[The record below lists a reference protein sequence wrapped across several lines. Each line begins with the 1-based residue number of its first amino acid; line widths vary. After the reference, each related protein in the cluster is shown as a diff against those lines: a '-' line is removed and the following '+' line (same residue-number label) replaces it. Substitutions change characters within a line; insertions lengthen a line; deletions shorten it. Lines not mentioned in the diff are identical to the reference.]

1 MKKQETHLNMTSDAF
16 QKFWEE
22 ADEGREYSL
31 LVTGYSMRP
40 SLLHGRSVVY
50 ISRIS
55 PEQKLKRG
63 DIILFRRNGGAFVLH
78 RIVKIN
84 PDGSLRM
91 NGDAQNWQETV
102 PRDQI
107 WARVSR
113 IRRTGRAFSADVW
126 WYRLYAALWRRL
138 YPIRPWILR
147 VWKKFSGIIH

>member
-63 DIILFRRNGGAFVLH
+63 DIILFRRNGG
-78 RIVKIN
+78 
-84 PDGSLRM
+84 
-91 NGDAQNWQETV
+91 
-102 PRDQI
+102 
-107 WARVSR
+107 RVC
-113 IRRTGRAFSADVW
+113 
-126 WYRLYAALWRRL
+126 AASDREN
-138 YPIRPWILR
+138 
-147 VWKKFSGIIH
+147 KSGWFPCG